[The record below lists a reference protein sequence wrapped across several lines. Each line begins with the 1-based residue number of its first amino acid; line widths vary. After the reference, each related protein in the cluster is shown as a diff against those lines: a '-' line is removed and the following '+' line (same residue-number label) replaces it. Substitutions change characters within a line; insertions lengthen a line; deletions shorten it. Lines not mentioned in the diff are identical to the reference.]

1 MQFKAL
7 FLAAVLTAQSAYAM
21 ASTQQGQIQQNE
33 KNMQSEQSTQIH
45 QLEELAHTIHTQQ
58 MAQDGILLVG
68 APTLNA
74 SVITSTLNSVSNL
87 FSTTGTAIS
96 AITATTLVQQLPNII
111 TSLSSLSGTFVTNVG
126 SIITTPVIGVFSLAD
141 QRAIFAAF
149 TQLVSANTQLINAFL
164 GPNGIVSNSLLRG
177 PIAVV
182 LNLVERTV
190 VNLAGAI
197 IARIPAF
204 AQQSQTLLSSIHA
217 SLALTLSV

>member
-96 AITATTLVQQLPNII
+96 AITATTLVQQLP
-111 TSLSSLSGTFVTNVG
+111 
-126 SIITTPVIGVFSLAD
+126 
-141 QRAIFAAF
+141 
-149 TQLVSANTQLINAFL
+149 VSY
-164 GPNGIVSNSLLRG
+164 
-177 PIAVV
+177 
-182 LNLVERTV
+182 
-190 VNLAGAI
+190 
-197 IARIPAF
+197 
-204 AQQSQTLLSSIHA
+204 
-217 SLALTLSV
+217 